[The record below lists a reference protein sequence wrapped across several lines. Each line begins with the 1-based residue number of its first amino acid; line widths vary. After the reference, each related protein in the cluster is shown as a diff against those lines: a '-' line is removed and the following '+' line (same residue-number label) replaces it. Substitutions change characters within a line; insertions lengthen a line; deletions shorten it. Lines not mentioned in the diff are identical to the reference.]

1 MNAYTDL
8 FSFVGANL
16 QGSEIRRLFATSMQP
31 DIISFAGGLPD
42 PGSFPAQEVAEA
54 VNKLLQQRGDLYLQY
69 GPSSGTREGI
79 DAAIHRMKNRSIH
92 AEPAQIIMTSGS
104 QQAIDIMTM
113 IFIDPGDVI
122 LVEEPTFVGA
132 LGTFR
137 NSQAR
142 IIGVPM
148 DEQGIDIT
156 ILKQTLQNAKQENH
170 RVKFLYLIP
179 NFQNPTGLTMSQ
191 ERRVSVLQ
199 IAKEYDFMILEDD
212 PYGELVFNGDLNS
225 VRPLKAQ
232 DAEDRVIYTSSFSKI
247 ISPGIRLGWVL
258 TAPHIIERFDMAK
271 QMLDVCSNPLM
282 QGLAWELC
290 NSGFLDSHV
299 TQLRRIY
306 KSRAD
311 VMLAALQRYMPEGV
325 SWTKPAGGFFIWL
338 TLPRQIN
345 ALEMLN
351 TALAHN
357 VAYVIGSAFSANS
370 AGENTMRIS
379 FCHEQEEIIEKGV
392 YRLAETIKDF
402 ISREG

>member
-1 MNAYTDL
+1 MSSFSDM

-42 PGSFPAQEVAEA
+42 PDSFPAREVSK
-54 VNKLLQQRGDLYLQY
+54 VVSKLLQQHGELYLQY
-69 GPSSGTREGI
+69 GPSSGTQEGI
-79 DAAIHRMKNRSIH
+79 AAAIYRMKNRSIH
-92 AEPAQIIMTSGS
+92 AEPGQIIMTSGS

-142 IIGVPM
+142 ILGVPM
-148 DEQGIDIT
+148 DKHGIVISALIE
-156 ILKQTLQNAKQENH
+156 ILENTKREKH

-179 NFQNPTGLTMSQ
+179 NFQNPTGLTMSP
-191 ERRVSVLQ
+191 ERRQNVLQ
-199 IAKEYDFMILEDD
+199 IAEEYDFMILEDD
-212 PYGELVFNGDLNS
+212 PYGELVFNSDLDS
-225 VRPLKAQ
+225 VRPVKAL
-232 DAEDRVIYTSSFSKI
+232 DTRDRVVYTSSFSKI
-247 ISPGIRLGWVL
+247 ISPGIRLGWVM
-258 TAPHIIERFDMAK
+258 TTPHIIERFDMAK

-290 NSGFLDSHV
+290 NSGFLDTHIRS
-299 TQLRRIY
+299 LRKIY
-306 KSRAD
+306 QSRAEA
-311 VMLAALQRYMPEGV
+311 MLAALQNEMPAGV

-338 TLPRQIN
+338 TLPKQIN

-351 TALAHN
+351 TALTHN
-357 VAYVIGSAFSANS
+357 VAYVIGSAFSASS

-379 FCHEQEEIIEKGV
+379 FCHEREEVIEKGV
-392 YRLAETIKDF
+392 RRLAETIKDYM
-402 ISREG
+402 RRD